1 MLPWASWSVGLAVV
15 FGVFE
20 VVAGE
25 RGGEQAVAGGG
36 VSVAAMPDGD
46 TTGAVFHAEDVAGG
60 VVGVGLQVISLG
72 LGVLGVGD
80 GGEAFGGGLREGVVF
95 ATCRL
100 GQAVEGVVGEG
111 LGGVGVGV
119 VEKDAGLGEVA
130 DPGDVADGV
139 VVVAEILDAAEV
151 GIAVRA
157 LGVDPP
163 DAEGGGI
170 VLEVCKNVIGGV
182 DAQALAA
189 GVVGDGGDDVSGGAG
204 AADLDGEGRD
214 EAAGA
219 VGLLGDALVGGGV
232 GDDAPEGVVGPGGL
246 KGLGVEQGVGGVVD
260 VLRDSF
266 QNEVAPVGGGGV
278 VGGEAAGLLEE
289 VLFKIVGVEDELTGG
304 VVVGVDLTA
313 VVGSVGE
320 LAEALAVDGALA
332 EELVV
337 GVVLD
342 VGVGGAAYGVVGPA
356 ESVLAGVP
364 EAERG
369 SEDVREGPA
378 GSRVGGFG
386 VELEPA
392 GGSGR
397 RCFRAG
403 R

>member
-1 MLPWASWSVGLAVV
+1 MRQSAPAGVWTCRVSRSVSRVGVPLQVGGFSIGLPGAEVVALGGDGGGLVEVDLADALAGAVVDVVGDAAALMVGFYKTVLGVPGEAAGYRGHRGHVAVGVVGVGLAVV

-25 RGGEQAVAGGG
+25 GGGEQAVAGGG

-46 TTGAVFHAEDVAGG
+46 TTGAVFHAENVAGG
-60 VVGVGLQVISLG
+60 VVGVGLGVISLG

-100 GQAVEGVVGEG
+100 GQAVERVVGEG

-151 GIAVRA
+151 GIGVRA
-157 LGVDPP
+157 LGVDPADP
-163 DAEGGGI
+163 EGGGI

-189 GVVGDGGDDVSGGAG
+189 GVVGDGGDDVGGGAG

-219 VGLLGDALVGGGV
+219 VALLGDALVGGGV
-232 GDDAPEGVVGPGGL
+232 GDDAAEGVVGPGGL

-266 QNEVAPVGGGGV
+266 QSEVLPVGGGGV

-289 VLFKIVGVEDELTGG
+289 VFV
-304 VVVGVDLTA
+304 
-313 VVGSVGE
+313 
-320 LAEALAVDGALA
+320 
-332 EELVV
+332 
-337 GVVLD
+337 
-342 VGVGGAAYGVVGPA
+342 
-356 ESVLAGVP
+356 
-364 EAERG
+364 
-369 SEDVREGPA
+369 
-378 GSRVGGFG
+378 
-386 VELEPA
+386 
-392 GGSGR
+392 
-397 RCFRAG
+397 
-403 R
+403 